1 MVLFTFLPSWALK
14 ISISAVALSTYEY
27 IVPSSH
33 VCSKWSG
40 LFYAFLKDE
49 GWKPIDM
56 LEKALADIINENEEE
71 NTDVKYNPK
80 SSLFTMREEEKPAI
94 KTGKSK
100 ENVKSVHKPKGLVK
114 QERYLA
120 LDQPH
125 VNPIPRIQ
133 DSASRKRKWPTNAIW
148 VCVYCRLITDD
159 IQSYKK
165 HLTSSHKAG

>member
-1 MVLFTFLPSWALK
+1 M
-14 ISISAVALSTYEY
+14 
-27 IVPSSH
+27 
-33 VCSKWSG
+33 
-40 LFYAFLKDE
+40 
-49 GWKPIDM
+49 
-56 LEKALADIINENEEE
+56 ADIINENEEE

-125 VNPIPRIQ
+125 VK
-133 DSASRKRKWPTNAIW
+133 DRKS
-148 VCVYCRLITDD
+148 VV
-159 IQSYKK
+159 
-165 HLTSSHKAG
+165 

>member
-1 MVLFTFLPSWALK
+1 M
-14 ISISAVALSTYEY
+14 
-27 IVPSSH
+27 
-33 VCSKWSG
+33 
-40 LFYAFLKDE
+40 
-49 GWKPIDM
+49 
-56 LEKALADIINENEEE
+56 ADIINENEEE
-71 NTDVKYNPK
+71 NTDGKYNPK
-80 SSLFTMREEEKPAI
+80 PSLFTMREEEKPAT

-100 ENVKSVHKPKGLVK
+100 ENVKSVNKPKSLVK

-133 DSASRKRKWPTNAIW
+133 DSVSRKRKWPTNAIW

-165 HLTSSHKAG
+165 HLTSSHKAGKLQ